1 MYGSQFVHLAYSI
14 SIGVFVHITSI
25 RFYAVIMQESQTILA
40 DENLTSVVHNDKHM
54 FDRHRQTFDLKTIIS
69 NYYHISCQIK
79 GNMTEK
85 MLVHNGKEQQ
95 YNMFAVPY
103 VVDSVSSEQELQ
115 AILGHVLLL

>member
-1 MYGSQFVHLAYSI
+1 MYHHSQFVHTVYSLL
-14 SIGVFVHITSI
+14 GVFVHSTSVH
-25 RFYAVIMQESQTILA
+25 FYAVIMQESQTILA

-85 MLVHNGKEQQ
+85 MLHNGKEQQ
-95 YNMFAVPY
+95 
-103 VVDSVSSEQELQ
+103 
-115 AILGHVLLL
+115 

>member
-1 MYGSQFVHLAYSI
+1 
-14 SIGVFVHITSI
+14 
-25 RFYAVIMQESQTILA
+25 
-40 DENLTSVVHNDKHM
+40 M

-85 MLVHNGKEQQ
+85 MPVHNGKEQQ
-95 YNMFAVPY
+95 YNTCAVPY
-103 VVDSVSSEQELQ
+103 VVDSVSLEQELQ